1 MSKEEVSIVLK
12 MDSLPPNDP
21 NRNQPGAPA
30 KDVPHD
36 GSPRN
41 RRGVNARG
49 EMEVFGDMSDGN
61 VVVVMFL
68 VGVASWFLRERCVC

>member
-1 MSKEEVSIVLK
+1 

-21 NRNQPGAPA
+21 NRNQPGVAGSSHS

-36 GSPRN
+36 GSRRS
-41 RRGVNARG
+41 RRGVNADGR
-49 EMEVFGDMSDGN
+49 MDVFGDLSDGN
-61 VVVVMFL
+61 VAVVMFL